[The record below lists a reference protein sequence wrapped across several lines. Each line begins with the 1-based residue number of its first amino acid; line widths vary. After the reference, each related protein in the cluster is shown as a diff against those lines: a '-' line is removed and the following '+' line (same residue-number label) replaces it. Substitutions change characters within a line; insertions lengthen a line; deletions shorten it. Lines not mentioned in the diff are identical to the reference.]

1 MPPTATS
8 TLGRESAIRKKTRK
22 SQRPRRRN
30 RELTRERILA
40 TAYAEFSQ
48 HGYTGARI
56 DRIAR
61 RSGANVRM
69 IYHYFGGKDALYV
82 AVLEHGLQ
90 RLRFEEQDLVVSG
103 MAPIPGLLKLFDF
116 VFDHFASHPE
126 LVHLLSGEN
135 LQKGVFLRRSRQ
147 VPKMSFRTI
156 TIIGG
161 LLERARPAAGA
172 ELPDP
177 LQLYVTMVAL
187 SYFHIS
193 NAHTLSYLFRAD
205 LNAAKWLA
213 ARRQHARTLLE
224 HHLRAL
230 LR

>member
-1 MPPTATS
+1 V
-8 TLGRESAIRKKTRK
+8 
-22 SQRPRRRN
+22 RPRRRN

-48 HGYTGARI
+48 RGYTGARI
-56 DRIAR
+56 DSIAR

-103 MAPIPGLLKLFDF
+103 MAPVPGLLKLFDF

-135 LQKGVFLRRSRQ
+135 LQKAVFLRRSRQ
-147 VPKMSFRTI
+147 VPKMSPRTLA
-156 TIIGG
+156 IIES
-161 LLERARPAAGA
+161 LLARARPASGA
-172 ELPDP
+172 QLPDP
-177 LQLYVTMVAL
+177 LQIYVTMVAL

-193 NAHTLSYLFRAD
+193 NAHTLSYLFRSD
-205 LNAAKWLA
+205 LQNAQWLA
-213 ARRQHARTLLE
+213 ARRQHVRAVLE

-230 LR
+230 LG